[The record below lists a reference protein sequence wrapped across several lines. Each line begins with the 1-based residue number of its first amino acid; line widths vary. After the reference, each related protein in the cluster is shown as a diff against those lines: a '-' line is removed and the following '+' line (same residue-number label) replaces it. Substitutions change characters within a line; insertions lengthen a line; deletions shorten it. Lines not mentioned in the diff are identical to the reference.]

1 MYVKQKPSGNSTVGT
16 VHLIEQVLVPH
27 IKKFKKEKGLPNYQK
42 SFLIWD
48 AFKAQSTA
56 NISDVLS
63 KHGTESVM
71 VPKNMTRLWQ
81 PLVLSTNASS
91 KKIEKRAFSKYFSSS
106 IMEALKEDS
115 TRDVTTIKVDLQLSV
130 MKEAYQFFESLKGK
144 EMILNG
150 WRAAGITESLRQTC

>member
-1 MYVKQKPSGNSTVGT
+1 M
-16 VHLIEQVLVPH
+16 PH
-27 IKKFKKEKGLPNYQK
+27 IKKFKEEKGLPNYQK

-63 KHGTESVM
+63 KHETESVM
-71 VPKNMTRLWQ
+71 VLKNMTRLWQ

-130 MKEAYQFFESLKGK
+130 LKSLHANVMKEAYQFFESLKGK